1 MEFFNTEGIVDH
13 TQNYTKF
20 SKGNEVDEDINVIA
34 DGNTSN
40 VEGVQIG
47 EEINEVS
54 ISNIVNDEV
63 INEVVTGNVVNGE
76 VIKKVATGNTPN
88 IDGVEENDEDE
99 VHVGE
104 KETSQDYTD
113 FLVNVEISSDVDD
126 EVEGIR

>member
-76 VIKKVATGNTPN
+76 VIKKVAT
-88 IDGVEENDEDE
+88 DEDE